1 VGENQP
7 TPGMLPKVDKF
18 SIVSYDETVDK
29 NQFYISQNALKL
41 AYSNVEFQK
50 FSRKSH
56 LQTLL
61 EGQGKETEG
70 RGKGEGVEDEGKR
83 VWESPIR

>member
-56 LQTLL
+56 LQTML
-61 EGQGKETEG
+61 EGQGKE
-70 RGKGEGVEDEGKR
+70 
-83 VWESPIR
+83 